1 MLSTEPYS
9 RRKSSTDELEKSL
22 TQYQSKIFDNEQ
34 HSRKPVKTL
43 NGKQNQHEKSRAKNH
58 NRSILKRHNQNE
70 LAHGDFI
77 QRAIRE
83 GLASGKQRKTSN
95 TSSTNNSYDLNEIF
109 EDENNDWFFEKLFDK
124 FESIRGKT
132 IHEYVES
139 ASDDVNNSVTYGP
152 ERIIERRYYINKAAS
167 LSKRNQ
173 LTSTTDLTKYREKT
187 RLISRVSSLTAATTY
202 SRGSTSTPAFLEN
215 LHQQSDLLRH
225 GINDLRNDIEQ
236 LQTSQDQ
243 FFQQMKSQFQSNTN
257 TTATSQSFVQPAV
270 LSGQLLPE
278 NKQSPNRTVIP
289 SSNSQRARSV
299 STASVAPSAASSSEY
314 SDLTLKIANKANV
327 APLSKP
333 VVPAQPI
340 SQFIAT
346 KNSAISPTPLVK
358 ERLNSKASS
367 TTPSLRI
374 SEFIATKN
382 AFLAPSPPLN
392 SEVTPKPASVTPFV
406 PPKNQSNSFVS
417 DQNSRSDSKS
427 SSTAPTPT
435 NTKVIAR
442 KPSSTESESES
453 ESSVDI
459 PAGPAN
465 TKPTSIS
472 RTPPVNSNITSKS
485 PSIAPTLPAVP
496 STASKSQTNLPTSY
510 QNPCND
516 SESSSVAS
524 TPTNTKV
531 IARKPS
537 STESESESSVA
548 IPAGPTNTKPTSIS
562 RTPPV
567 NSNITSK
574 SPSVISTLPAV
585 PSVASK
591 NETNL
596 PTLYQNPC
604 NDSESSSVASTPTN
618 TKVAARKPSSTESE
632 SSVTIPAGPANT
644 KPTSISR
651 TPPVNSN
658 ITSKSPSIAPTLP
671 AVQSTASQNQTN
683 LPTSYQNPCN
693 NSRSSS
699 AASTPTNIK
708 VAARKSSSTESES
721 ELLAVIPT
729 GPLNTKPTSISRT
742 PSVNSNITS
751 KSPSVIST
759 LPAVPSVASKN
770 ETNLPT
776 SYQNPCSVSGSLSA
790 ASTPTNIKLVARKS
804 SSTESESELLAV
816 IPTGPLNTKPPSAPR
831 TPLANNSFVSKSPS
845 ITAAQPLNTNVT
857 ARSPSIELAPSMT
870 QFIAPKNRSTGST
883 GSAVLPVVISS
894 PIAPSSIPS
903 APIPIYEN
911 ELAYRHALSPRSQIV
926 ASSTPVHE
934 SSGSSDGSTSPEFV
948 SSVPAKAP
956 TVPRTTLQDNELKA
970 LAHYSSQLELSG
982 FTPSVN
988 PVIANP
994 NFSTT
999 FWDSVDHFIANNKA
1013 TNSVTRLPP
1022 VSRPID
1028 RSGYRWNN
1036 SVNKVLDKYNLEI
1049 KPQEIIESSAPLLM
1063 PPLDSLP

>member
-202 SRGSTSTPAFLEN
+202 SRGSTSTPVFLEN

-427 SSTAPTPT
+427 SSTAPSPT

-442 KPSSTESESES
+442 KPSSTESES

-596 PTLYQNPC
+596 PT
-604 NDSESSSVASTPTN
+604 
-618 TKVAARKPSSTESE
+618 
-632 SSVTIPAGPANT
+632 
-644 KPTSISR
+644 
-651 TPPVNSN
+651 
-658 ITSKSPSIAPTLP
+658 
-671 AVQSTASQNQTN
+671 
-683 LPTSYQNPCN
+683 
-693 NSRSSS
+693 
-699 AASTPTNIK
+699 
-708 VAARKSSSTESES
+708 
-721 ELLAVIPT
+721 
-729 GPLNTKPTSISRT
+729 
-742 PSVNSNITS
+742 
-751 KSPSVIST
+751 
-759 LPAVPSVASKN
+759 
-770 ETNLPT
+770 

-870 QFIAPKNRSTGST
+870 QFIAPKNRSTGFT

>member
-202 SRGSTSTPAFLEN
+202 SR
-215 LHQQSDLLRH
+215 
-225 GINDLRNDIEQ
+225 
-236 LQTSQDQ
+236 
-243 FFQQMKSQFQSNTN
+243 
-257 TTATSQSFVQPAV
+257 
-270 LSGQLLPE
+270 
-278 NKQSPNRTVIP
+278 
-289 SSNSQRARSV
+289 
-299 STASVAPSAASSSEY
+299 
-314 SDLTLKIANKANV
+314 
-327 APLSKP
+327 
-333 VVPAQPI
+333 
-340 SQFIAT
+340 
-346 KNSAISPTPLVK
+346 
-358 ERLNSKASS
+358 
-367 TTPSLRI
+367 
-374 SEFIATKN
+374 
-382 AFLAPSPPLN
+382 
-392 SEVTPKPASVTPFV
+392 
-406 PPKNQSNSFVS
+406 
-417 DQNSRSDSKS
+417 
-427 SSTAPTPT
+427 
-435 NTKVIAR
+435 
-442 KPSSTESESES
+442 ES
-453 ESSVDI
+453 ESSVD
-459 PAGPAN
+459 
-465 TKPTSIS
+465 
-472 RTPPVNSNITSKS
+472 
-485 PSIAPTLPAVP
+485 
-496 STASKSQTNLPTSY
+496 
-510 QNPCND
+510 
-516 SESSSVAS
+516 
-524 TPTNTKV
+524 
-531 IARKPS
+531 
-537 STESESESSVA
+537 
-548 IPAGPTNTKPTSIS
+548 
-562 RTPPV
+562 
-567 NSNITSK
+567 
-574 SPSVISTLPAV
+574 
-585 PSVASK
+585 
-591 NETNL
+591 
-596 PTLYQNPC
+596 
-604 NDSESSSVASTPTN
+604 
-618 TKVAARKPSSTESE
+618 
-632 SSVTIPAGPANT
+632 IPAGPANT

>member
-202 SRGSTSTPAFLEN
+202 SRGSTSTPVFLEN

-453 ESSVDI
+453 SVD
-459 PAGPAN
+459 
-465 TKPTSIS
+465 
-472 RTPPVNSNITSKS
+472 
-485 PSIAPTLPAVP
+485 
-496 STASKSQTNLPTSY
+496 
-510 QNPCND
+510 
-516 SESSSVAS
+516 
-524 TPTNTKV
+524 
-531 IARKPS
+531 
-537 STESESESSVA
+537 
-548 IPAGPTNTKPTSIS
+548 
-562 RTPPV
+562 
-567 NSNITSK
+567 
-574 SPSVISTLPAV
+574 
-585 PSVASK
+585 
-591 NETNL
+591 
-596 PTLYQNPC
+596 
-604 NDSESSSVASTPTN
+604 
-618 TKVAARKPSSTESE
+618 
-632 SSVTIPAGPANT
+632 IPAGPANT

>member
-109 EDENNDWFFEKLFDK
+109 EDENNDWFFEKLLDK

-202 SRGSTSTPAFLEN
+202 SRGSTSTPVFLEN

-327 APLSKP
+327 APLGKP

-453 ESSVDI
+453 SVDI

-496 STASKSQTNLPTSY
+496 STASKSQTNLPT
-510 QNPCND
+510 
-516 SESSSVAS
+516 
-524 TPTNTKV
+524 
-531 IARKPS
+531 
-537 STESESESSVA
+537 
-548 IPAGPTNTKPTSIS
+548 
-562 RTPPV
+562 
-567 NSNITSK
+567 
-574 SPSVISTLPAV
+574 
-585 PSVASK
+585 
-591 NETNL
+591 
-596 PTLYQNPC
+596 LYQNPC

-632 SSVTIPAGPANT
+632 SSVTIPAGPA
-644 KPTSISR
+644 
-651 TPPVNSN
+651 
-658 ITSKSPSIAPTLP
+658 
-671 AVQSTASQNQTN
+671 
-683 LPTSYQNPCN
+683 
-693 NSRSSS
+693 
-699 AASTPTNIK
+699 
-708 VAARKSSSTESES
+708 
-721 ELLAVIPT
+721 
-729 GPLNTKPTSISRT
+729 NTKPTSISRT